1 MVHNELNSLHSNRIR
16 VRDLKESLIHIPS
29 AITDTDQVINSIE
42 LTIT

>member
-16 VRDLKESLIHIPS
+16 VRDLKESLIHILS